1 MLTDHSDTVLQL
13 IETRVTSS
21 SFEPPKSTHLTLIK
35 TPAETPELAP
45 PRLINVSMARQTAS
59 QFDMDSKLSF
69 RPSLSEY
76 ERRDLFL
83 SQRSADS
90 LQVGVAASRPTLTAS
105 SRNSISQPAVVFR
118 TSDAATVGL
127 EKTNANFLRKN
138 HPSEIGHF
146 SDSKLSHVG
155 FSSGMGSAVSQL
167 DHIQPSMSSEKSRTK
182 EQKKFKRE
190 EATQTTQ
197 EVEETLYREEEDT
210 GKVLGGRFS
219 FGARM
224 LEEGIDL
231 GYEGGLEKGYEKGL
245 DREFEGSFSLREELE
260 FARHRLEREREVS
273 ASQARRL
280 ERLALEFDDLSAA
293 NGQLRSALT
302 AKEEALGRAERRASE
317 AVRSLAEKSEE
328 IDGLLREKERKILKL
343 SDELRTA
350 QEILSEQ
357 KANFDRKFLAS
368 EAETSQQLAR
378 VEKAE
383 RELQEKS
390 AEASE
395 LQKQISEINVARN
408 KETYEL
414 RNQLLGLQK
423 ENEALSAS
431 LASARDTE
439 IEVARLR
446 NVLSLTRTNP
456 DLPSVK
462 NIIQEDLF
470 PKRLE
475 GQDPPEAHPLFESL
489 QEENVR
495 LMKDLSL
502 RASQHAELELKF
514 SAAQQRIELLESKQN
529 RNLRSLSPKPP
540 QLFPG
545 KSETGQKLNARIIS
559 ARTVSPQSADKK
571 TAEQVEEL
579 KELLGKRTEHLL
591 RNKEQLLM
599 ANLRLIGALSEL
611 ERLRGIKFRVFR

>member
-1 MLTDHSDTVLQL
+1 MLGDHSDTVLQL
-13 IETRVTSS
+13 VETRVTSS

-45 PRLINVSMARQTAS
+45 PRLVNVSMARQTAS
-59 QFDMDSKLSF
+59 QFDSDSKLSF
-69 RPSLSEY
+69 RPSLSEH

-83 SQRSADS
+83 SHRSVDS
-90 LQVGVAASRPTLTAS
+90 LHVGVAGSRPTLTAS
-105 SRNSISQPAVVFR
+105 SRNSISQPALVFR
-118 TSDAATVGL
+118 TSDAAAVGL
-127 EKTNANFLRKN
+127 EKTSANFLRKN
-138 HPSEIGHF
+138 RPSEIDHF
-146 SDSKLSHVG
+146 SLGRMSHVG
-155 FSSGMGSAVSQL
+155 FSSGVGSAASQA
-167 DHIQPSMSSEKSRTK
+167 DHIQPSMSSEKPRAK
-182 EQKKFKRE
+182 EQKRLKRE

-231 GYEGGLEKGYEKGL
+231 GYEGGLEKGYERGL

-328 IDGLLREKERKILKL
+328 IDGLLREKERKILAL
-343 SDELRTA
+343 SDELRTS
-350 QEILSEQ
+350 QEISSEQ
-357 KANFDRKFLAS
+357 KASFDRKISAS
-368 EAETSQQLAR
+368 EAEASQLLAR
-378 VEKAE
+378 AEKAE

-390 AEASE
+390 TEASE
-395 LQKQISEINVARN
+395 LQMQISEINVARN
-408 KETYEL
+408 RETHEL
-414 RNQLLGLQK
+414 RNQLLDLQR

-431 LASARDTE
+431 LASAKDVE

-446 NVLSLTRTNP
+446 NALSLTRTSP
-456 DLPSVK
+456 ELPSVK

-470 PKRLE
+470 AKRLE
-475 GQDPPEAHPLFESL
+475 GQNPPEAHPLFESL
-489 QEENVR
+489 QEENAR

-529 RNLRSLSPKPP
+529 RNLRSLSPKPG

-545 KSETGQKLNARIIS
+545 KSETGQKLNARIVS
-559 ARTVSPQSADKK
+559 ARTVSAQSADKK

-599 ANLRLIGALSEL
+599 SNLRLIGALSEL